1 MARIIT
7 RPPFCRPQIRLRL
20 HGFCNVQHL
29 NTIIIFPLCGVTGI
43 PSRFLGC
50 FGQQYLSVEVVPLN
64 TTSVQATFIPPSPE
78 TYTLHYVFGNGA
90 PMSEEITV
98 STTDP
103 QTRVLTDATADPGT
117 LVRVQVNSTLPN
129 FIYPTTQARTCT
141 AGRCPGRDGTYVMG
155 VFTSGVCDDSIHD
168 PFSMLYSLLWYMV
181 IHTIYINMLYAGP
194 FSNVG
199 TLIWIHL
206 LRTSRL

>member
-1 MARIIT
+1 M
-7 RPPFCRPQIRLRL
+7 
-20 HGFCNVQHL
+20 
-29 NTIIIFPLCGVTGI
+29 
-43 PSRFLGC
+43 
-50 FGQQYLSVEVVPLN
+50 
-64 TTSVQATFIPPSPE
+64 QATFIPPSPE

-155 VFTSGVCDDSIHD
+155 VFTSGICDDSIHD